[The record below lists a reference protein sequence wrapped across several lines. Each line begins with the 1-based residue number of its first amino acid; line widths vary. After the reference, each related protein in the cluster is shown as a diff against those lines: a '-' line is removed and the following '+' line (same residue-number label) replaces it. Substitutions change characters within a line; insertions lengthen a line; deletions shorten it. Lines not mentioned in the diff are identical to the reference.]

1 MKRKYRIL
9 PGCLG
14 ILLSASCIQTA
25 IGEEAPGDWQ
35 SRRLMHP
42 TADELQRERAGH
54 IMIYDGMTDRQV
66 STAMDDQ
73 FGRIQSMMFT
83 RVVITDPQGA
93 PAEDPVTGAI
103 LTENDGCD

>member
-1 MKRKYRIL
+1 MKHNYPIL

-14 ILLSASCIQTA
+14 ILLSALTIQSA
-25 IGEEAPGDWQ
+25 IGEETNDWQ

-42 TADELQRERAGH
+42 TADELNWEQSGN

-66 STAMDDQ
+66 SAAMDDH

-83 RVVITDPQGA
+83 GIIVTDEKGK
-93 PAEDPVTGAI
+93 PAEDPVTGDI
-103 LTENDGCD
+103 ITENDGCD

>member
-1 MKRKYRIL
+1 MQRKYPIL

-14 ILLSASCIQTA
+14 ILLSAAAIQTA
-25 IGEEAPGDWQ
+25 IGEEASDWQ

-42 TADELQRERAGH
+42 TADELSWEQSGN

-66 STAMDDQ
+66 SAAMDGN

-83 RVVITDPQGA
+83 GVIVTDEKGE
-93 PAEDPVTGAI
+93 PAEDPVTGEI
-103 LTENDGCD
+103 ITENDGCD